1 MLGSKEIRDFTP
13 EKAVFGGYD
22 ARSVDMMLDQA
33 ADDMEALERENA
45 ELRAKLKVMVEK
57 IEEYRRI
64 ESGIRQALMTAQGMA
79 DKTKKEASEQADQTR
94 NQAHEEAEQLKRET
108 KEQCEAI
115 VRRYQVQ
122 ASQEQARL
130 RLAQKEAASFIEK
143 MTRAFREESEKIA
156 AIPQKEGVEFTSIS
170 DHTVYSETIEGR
182 VEGPAELEIPDP
194 PEENPGTDIPADIL
208 KIFADAKH
216 TSHMDG
222 MKQTSYTVEVSGS
235 QDGSN

>member
-1 MLGSKEIRDFTP
+1 MKEVIVNGSPRGRAGNTEIFIRRFLKGLGRELPVR
-13 EKAVFGGYD
+13 Y
-22 ARSVDMMLDQA
+22 A
-33 ADDMEALERENA
+33 AQED
-45 ELRAKLKVMVEK
+45 
-57 IEEYRRI
+57 
-64 ESGIRQALMTAQGMA
+64 
-79 DKTKKEASEQADQTR
+79 
-94 NQAHEEAEQLKRET
+94 AEQLKRET

-143 MTRAFREESEKIA
+143 MTRAFREESERIA

-170 DHTVYSETIEGR
+170 DHTVHSDATSETIEGH
-182 VEGPAELEIPDP
+182 VEGPAELKIPKS

-216 TSHMDG
+216 TSHLDG
-222 MKQTSYTVEVSGS
+222 IEQDAYTVEVSGS
-235 QDGSN
+235 QNHNNFIGE